1 MKSNIYYKKD
11 KKCRPIKTFS
21 YQNDYCQYITG
32 YKYATPAEVWCYANQ
47 LSQNQTFEAKTYG
60 DDETRIFVF
69 NYREDI
75 EVYSII
81 EYKDRY
87 YTVTRVDT
95 KDDYKTELF
104 VYVQDTPKG
113 KTPKK
118 SEILPYSAD

>member
-11 KKCRPIKTFS
+11 KKCRLIGS
-21 YQNDYCQYITG
+21 RSERDSIGQYITT
-32 YKYATPAEVWCYANQ
+32 YYYSTPGEIWCYANQ
-47 LSQNQTFEAKTYG
+47 LSQSQTFEASQYG
-60 DDETRIFVF
+60 EDETRIFVF

-75 EVYSII
+75 ALYSFI
-81 EYKDRY
+81 EYKGKF

-113 KTPKK
+113 KTPKN
-118 SEILPYSAD
+118 IQPYSAS